1 MPNRENIESTFELA
15 SSQWGLFTTA
25 QALAAGASRTQ
36 LSRLAARG
44 RIEPASYGT
53 WRLADGGETPHSA
66 VKAAW
71 LSLYP
76 KQTAYERL
84 RVRPRDAVVA
94 GRTAACMHGD
104 TELHE
109 SPYAFAVADGK
120 RSARKDVELHPWHV
134 DEADVVLIDGL
145 PATSVER
152 TVADLVRSGED
163 PSLVGNFISGICRRG
178 HVVDETRLSTL
189 LSPLASRS
197 GFGKGDGQSFARK
210 LVADHADTAQVQLA
224 ANSLKRALEASP
236 SHREAVELMA
246 SALQAAASSMPP
258 MELPDFSQLPA
269 VKAVAQIQE
278 ALVPYQLLSGSIQA
292 TTQEALR
299 NMAPVIAA
307 ASNVDV
313 SRIAEVLRHAAAP
326 IRLAEAT
333 RTTEDGGMTDEIQ
346 DA

>member
-1 MPNRENIESTFELA
+1 MPNRENIESVFELA

-53 WRLADGGETPHSA
+53 WRLADGEETPRSA

-71 LSLYP
+71 LSLFP
-76 KQTAYERL
+76 KETAYDRL
-84 RVRPRDAVVA
+84 RARPRDAVVA

-109 SPYAFAVADGK
+109 SPYAFAVVDGK
-120 RSARKDVELHPWHV
+120 RSARKDIELHPWHV
-134 DEADVVLIDGL
+134 DEADVVLVDGL

-152 TVADLVRSGED
+152 TIADLVRSSED
-163 PSLVGNFISGICRRG
+163 PSLVGNFISGVCKRG
-178 HVVDETRLSTL
+178 HIVDEPRLSTL
-189 LSPLASRS
+189 LSPLAARN
-197 GFGKGDGQSFARK
+197 GFGRGDGQSFARM

-224 ANSLKRALEASP
+224 ADSLKRALIASP
-236 SHREAVELMA
+236 SYREAIELMTA
-246 SALQAAASSMPP
+246 AAQAAVSSMPP
-258 MELPDFSQLPA
+258 VELPDFSQLP
-269 VKAVAQIQE
+269 VMKAMAQLQE
-278 ALVPYQLLSGSIQA
+278 ALVPYQLLSGSTQA

-299 NMAPVIAA
+299 DMAPAIAA
-307 ASNVDV
+307 ASNADV
-313 SRIAEVLRHAAAP
+313 SRTTEVLRQAAAP
-326 IRLAEAT
+326 IWQAKAT
-333 RTTEDGGMTDEIQ
+333 RITEDGGMTDEMQ